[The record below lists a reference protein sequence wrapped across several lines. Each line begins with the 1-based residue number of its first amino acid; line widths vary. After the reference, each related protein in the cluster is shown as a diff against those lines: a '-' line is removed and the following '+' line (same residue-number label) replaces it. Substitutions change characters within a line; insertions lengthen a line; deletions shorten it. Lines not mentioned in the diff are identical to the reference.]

1 MISGELKEEHF
12 ACLLGIYPYVST
24 KIVLINLGILISG
37 RGSNMAAILS
47 AIKSGNIKNINPAVV
62 ISNRT
67 DAAGLKVAREDF
79 GIPTEIVQSQGLK
92 GWDYDKNVISVLKKY
107 DVRSRYGLV
116 CLAGFMRLI
125 SAEFVKE
132 YPMQILNIHPSL
144 LPSFPGLHAQKQAIE
159 YGVKVS
165 GCTVHFVDQGLDSGP
180 IVLQRA
186 VEVMDS
192 DTEEELSERILRKEH
207 ELYPEAVRLFAE
219 GKIKIMGRKV
229 LLGR

>member
-1 MISGELKEEHF
+1 MISGELKKEHF

-47 AIKSGNIKNINPAVV
+47 AIKSENIKNINPAVV

-67 DAAGLKVAREDF
+67 DAAGLKVAREEF
-79 GIPTEIVQSQGLK
+79 EIPTEIVQSQGLK

-192 DTEEELSERILRKEH
+192 DTEEDLSERILRKEH

>member
-1 MISGELKEEHF
+1 
-12 ACLLGIYPYVST
+12 
-24 KIVLINLGILISG
+24 
-37 RGSNMAAILS
+37 
-47 AIKSGNIKNINPAVV
+47 
-62 ISNRT
+62 
-67 DAAGLKVAREDF
+67 
-79 GIPTEIVQSQGLK
+79 
-92 GWDYDKNVISVLKKY
+92 
-107 DVRSRYGLV
+107 RSEYGLV

-125 SAEFVKE
+125 SAEFVIE

-159 YGVKVS
+159 YGVKLS

-192 DTEEELSERILRKEH
+192 DTEEELSARILRKEH

>member
-1 MISGELKEEHF
+1 
-12 ACLLGIYPYVST
+12 
-24 KIVLINLGILISG
+24 
-37 RGSNMAAILS
+37 MAAILS
-47 AIKSGNIKNINPAVV
+47 AIKSGKIKNVKPTVV
-62 ISNRT
+62 LSNRT
-67 DAAGLKVAREDF
+67 DAAGLKIALEKF
-79 GIPTEIVQSQGLK
+79 GISTEIVPSGGLK
-92 GWDYDKNVISVLKKY
+92 GWDYDKKVISVLRKY
-107 DVRSRYGLV
+107 DVTSEYGLI

-132 YPMQILNIHPSL
+132 YPMRILNIHPAL

-192 DTEEELSERILRKEH
+192 DTEEELSARILRKEH
-207 ELYPEAVRLFAE
+207 ELYPEAVSLFAQ
-219 GKIKIMGRKV
+219 GKIKIIGRKV
-229 LLGR
+229 ILKT

>member
-180 IVLQRA
+180 IVVQRA

>member
-1 MISGELKEEHF
+1 MISGDLKEEHF
-12 ACLLGIYPYVST
+12 VCLLGIYQYVSR

-92 GWDYDKNVISVLKKY
+92 GWDYDKKVISVLKKY

-159 YGVKVS
+159 YAVKVS

-207 ELYPEAVRLFAE
+207 ELYPEAVRLFTE

>member
-1 MISGELKEEHF
+1 
-12 ACLLGIYPYVST
+12 
-24 KIVLINLGILISG
+24 
-37 RGSNMAAILS
+37 
-47 AIKSGNIKNINPAVV
+47 
-62 ISNRT
+62 
-67 DAAGLKVAREDF
+67 
-79 GIPTEIVQSQGLK
+79 
-92 GWDYDKNVISVLKKY
+92 
-107 DVRSRYGLV
+107 
-116 CLAGFMRLI
+116 
-125 SAEFVKE
+125 
-132 YPMQILNIHPSL
+132 L

>member
-1 MISGELKEEHF
+1 M
-12 ACLLGIYPYVST
+12 
-24 KIVLINLGILISG
+24 
-37 RGSNMAAILS
+37 
-47 AIKSGNIKNINPAVV
+47 
-62 ISNRT
+62 
-67 DAAGLKVAREDF
+67 
-79 GIPTEIVQSQGLK
+79 
-92 GWDYDKNVISVLKKY
+92 LKKY
-107 DVRSRYGLV
+107 DVGPEYGLI

-132 YPMQILNIHPSL
+132 YPMRILNIHPAL

-180 IVLQRA
+180 ILLQRA
-186 VEVMDS
+186 VEVKDS
-192 DTEEELSERILRKEH
+192 DTEEELSARILRKEH

-229 LLGR
+229 LLAK

>member
-1 MISGELKEEHF
+1 MISGDLKEEHF
-12 ACLLGIYPYVST
+12 VCLLGIYQYVSR

-67 DAAGLKVAREDF
+67 DAAGLKVACEDF

-92 GWDYDKNVISVLKKY
+92 GWDYDKKVISVLKKY

-159 YGVKVS
+159 YAVKVS

-219 GKIKIMGRKV
+219 GKIKVMGRKV

>member
-1 MISGELKEEHF
+1 
-12 ACLLGIYPYVST
+12 
-24 KIVLINLGILISG
+24 LIKLGILISG

-47 AIKSGNIKNINPAVV
+47 AIKSGNIKNIKPAVV

-67 DAAGLKVAREDF
+67 DAEGLKVASENF
-79 GIPTEIVQSQGLK
+79 GIATEIVLSQGLK
-92 GWDYDKNVISVLKKY
+92 GWDYDKKVISVLKKY
-107 DVRSRYGLV
+107 DVRSEYGLV

-132 YPMQILNIHPSL
+132 YPMRILNIHPAL

-186 VEVMDS
+186 VKVLDS
-192 DTEEELSERILRKEH
+192 DTEAELSARILRKEH
-207 ELYPEAVRLFAE
+207 EVYPEAVRLFAE
-219 GKIKIMGRKV
+219 DRIKIIGRRV
-229 LLGR
+229 SLER

>member
-47 AIKSGNIKNINPAVV
+47 AIKSENIKNINPAVV

-79 GIPTEIVQSQGLK
+79 GIPTETVQSQGLK
-92 GWDYDKNVISVLKKY
+92 GWDYDKNVISVLRKY